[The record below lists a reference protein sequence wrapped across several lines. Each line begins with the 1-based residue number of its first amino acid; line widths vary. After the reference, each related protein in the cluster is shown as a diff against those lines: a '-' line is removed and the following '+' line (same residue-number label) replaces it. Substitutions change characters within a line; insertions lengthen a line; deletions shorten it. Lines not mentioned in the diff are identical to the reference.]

1 MDYSDSSKFI
11 VSALL
16 NSAHFVAVG
25 FFRDVKNAAV
35 VREKLVNGTLEA
47 AVIDCRLVRCDK
59 LCSIHLHF
67 AHVYLTE
74 FANTSC

>member
-35 VREKLVNGTLEA
+35 VREKLCEWNSGSS
-47 AVIDCRLVRCDK
+47 CHRL
-59 LCSIHLHF
+59 
-67 AHVYLTE
+67 
-74 FANTSC
+74 